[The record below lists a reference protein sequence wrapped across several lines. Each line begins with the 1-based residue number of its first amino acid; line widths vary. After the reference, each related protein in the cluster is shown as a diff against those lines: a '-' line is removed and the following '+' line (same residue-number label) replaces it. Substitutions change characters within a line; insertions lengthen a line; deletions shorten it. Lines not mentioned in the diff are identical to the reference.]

1 MSDKISLDY
10 LKEYPQYKQLC
21 EDLKADP
28 RFKITAEEASKR
40 MAEALL
46 IERESF
52 KYLGISVRLLTL
64 HDNWKYWES
73 LGMDRK
79 VFEGTSIY
87 AWSNLNKAQNRFKKA
102 FFVEIILPFS
112 RWSKKI
118 IKRLKGM
125 FNER

>member
-1 MSDKISLDY
+1 MSYKINLDY

-28 RFKITAEEASKR
+28 RFNITTEEASKR

-87 AWSNLNKAQNRFKKA
+87 AWSNLNKAQNIFKKA

-118 IKRLKGM
+118 IKILKGM